1 MKECFIATSTN
12 KDDMVGYPFLL
23 RNEKELKEFLD
34 TSEFLNNKNI
44 ELATYTIDYEVPKI
58 SKMYLT
64 LRGELVRGDF
74 YPEEENQ

>member
-12 KDDMVGYPFLL
+12 KDDIVGYSFLL

-34 TSEFLNNKNI
+34 TSEFLDNKNMD
-44 ELATYTIDYEVPKI
+44 LTTYTIDYEIPKI

-74 YPEEENQ
+74 YSVEDND